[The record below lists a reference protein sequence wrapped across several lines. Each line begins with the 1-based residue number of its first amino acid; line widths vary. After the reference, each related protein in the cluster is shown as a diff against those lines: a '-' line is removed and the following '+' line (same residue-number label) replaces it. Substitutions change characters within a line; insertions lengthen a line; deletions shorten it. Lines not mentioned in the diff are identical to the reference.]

1 MICILFICVNV
12 AKNKFSL
19 SSKFWDRKIDLQF
32 SLKLNMLLWSKN
44 RIDKNGQKLKKWT
57 KIVMKITF
65 CCCFSTLIT
74 HDYQ

>member
-19 SSKFWDRKIDLQF
+19 SSKFWDKKIDLQF
-32 SLKLNMLLWSKN
+32 SLKLNMLLSPKMD
-44 RIDKNGQKLKKWT
+44 RQKFKKLKKWT

-74 HDYQ
+74 HAYQ